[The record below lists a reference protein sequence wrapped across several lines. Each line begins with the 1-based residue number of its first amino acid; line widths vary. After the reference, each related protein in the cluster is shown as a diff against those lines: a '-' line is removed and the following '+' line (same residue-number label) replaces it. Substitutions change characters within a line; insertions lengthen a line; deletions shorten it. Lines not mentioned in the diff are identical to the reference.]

1 MLIFGS
7 YVDKGKIVRGG
18 LYSPGVQ
25 WSSPNSTLAPH
36 SQLILDSNNEYI
48 SYSDGVVVTIL
59 SCVFFIFIVINI
71 ERRS

>member
-1 MLIFGS
+1 MDRDVG
-7 YVDKGKIVRGG
+7 KGKIARGG

-25 WSSPNSTLAPH
+25 WSSPNSTRTPH
-36 SQLILDSNNEYI
+36 SQLILGSNIEYI

-59 SCVFFIFIVINI
+59 SWVFFIFTVITI